1 MKGVPLPKAY
11 DFSAVERRWYGE
23 WISAGLFRADAGSD
37 RPAFSM
43 VIPPPNVTGVLHI
56 GHALNNTLQ
65 DILVRYKR
73 MDGFD
78 VLWVPGTDHAGIAT
92 QNVVERQLAA
102 EGKTRDDLGR
112 DEFIARVWRW
122 RQESGGH
129 IIEQLKRLGCSC
141 DWSRE
146 RFTMDDG
153 LSRAVREVFVRL
165 FEEGLIYKGDRIIN
179 WCPRC
184 HTALA
189 DIEVEHEMADG
200 RIWYIRYPVSGGG
213 GHVTVATTRPET
225 MLGDTAVAVHPDDVR
240 YSAVIGRML
249 HLPLME
255 RDIPVVADDTVDP
268 AFGTG
273 AVKVTPAHDFN
284 DFETA
289 RRHGLPAIDIFDKNA
304 HIKPGF
310 GPYSGLDRYE
320 ARKKIIEDLKAQ
332 GLLEKEE
339 SYSLAA
345 GGCYRC
351 KTTVEPRLSKQWFV
365 KVAPLAGPAL
375 KAVLNGETR
384 IMPAS
389 WIKTYEEWMTNI
401 RDWCISRQIWWGH
414 RIPAW
419 ECKACGE
426 LIVARETPK
435 TCPRCGGLELIQ
447 EEDVLDTWFSSAL
460 WPFSTLG
467 WPDETLEL
475 RRYYPTSVLITS
487 FDILFF
493 WVARMMMMGLH
504 FMGDVPFVHVYLH
517 ALVRDGS
524 GQKMSKSKGNV
535 IDPITIMDRYGTD
548 AVRFTLCSLAAQG
561 RDIKLSEERIEGYR
575 HFVNKIWN
583 AARLVLM
590 NLGGRHEALDAARV
604 SGLTALAGLD
614 LADCLYEKW
623 ILSRLSAVIAKV
635 RAAFDNFDF
644 DVAAREMYQ
653 FFWHEF
659 CDWYLELAKPSFS
672 SNDAAKKRTARV
684 VSLIVLDNS
693 LRLLHPIMPFVT
705 EELWHSLPGRQGYI
719 MTAPFPMSS
728 PEFDSPEAE
737 ALVNGLI
744 EVVTAIRNIRAEL
757 NIHPGA
763 GVKVMV
769 IAHSQRA
776 MDIMESH
783 GPAISTLARV
793 EEIVFLPVGG
803 RRPSGAATVIL
814 EDLELFVP
822 VEGLV
827 DIEGEIKKAT
837 REEKRLASEI
847 EKAMTKLAR
856 EDFLSKAPREI
867 IEKER
872 EKLKRFEAQMEKI
885 VNHKKMLESA
895 IGSRD
900 RDGQAFL

>member
-1 MKGVPLPKAY
+1 MDNTLSSGLSKAY
-11 DFSAVERRWYGE
+11 DFNTVEHRWYGE
-23 WISAGLFRADAGSD
+23 WMKAGLFEADAGSD
-37 RPAFSM
+37 RAAFSM

-56 GHALNNTLQ
+56 GHALNDTLQ

-73 MDGFD
+73 MDGYST
-78 VLWVPGTDHAGIAT
+78 LWVPGTDHAGIAT
-92 QNVVERQLAA
+92 QNVVERQLAT

-112 DEFIARVWRW
+112 DEFIARVWKW
-122 RQESGGH
+122 KAQSGGR

-146 RFTMDDG
+146 RFTMDEG

-165 FEEGLIYKGDRIIN
+165 YEEGLIYKGDRIIN

-189 DIEVEHEMADG
+189 DIEVEHEAAEG
-200 RIWYIRYPVSGGG
+200 RIWYIKYPVSDGGG
-213 GHVTVATTRPET
+213 YVTVATTRPET
-225 MLGDTAVAVHPDDVR
+225 MLGDTAVAVHPDDER
-240 YSAVIGRML
+240 YKTLIGRML
-249 HLPLME
+249 TLPLME
-255 RDIPVVADDTVDP
+255 RNIPVVGDDAVDP

-284 DFETA
+284 DFEIA

-304 HIKPGF
+304 RVKAGF
-310 GPYSGLDRYE
+310 GPYAGLDRYE
-320 ARKKIIEDLKAQ
+320 ARKKVIEDLLSR

-339 SYSLAA
+339 AYSLAA

-375 KAVLNGETR
+375 KAVLDKKTQ
-384 IMPAS
+384 IIPSS
-389 WIKTYEEWMTNI
+389 WVKTYEEWMTNI

-419 ECKACGE
+419 DCKACGE
-426 LIVARETPK
+426 LIVAREAPK
-435 TCPRCGGLELIQ
+435 VCPKCGGLELAQ

-467 WPDETLEL
+467 WPDQTLEL

-504 FMGDVPFVHVYLH
+504 FMGEVPFRHVYLH
-517 ALVRDGS
+517 ALVRDAS

-535 IDPITIMDRYGTD
+535 IDPITIMDKYGTD

-561 RDIKLSEERIEGYR
+561 RDIRLSEERIEGYR
-575 HFVNKIWN
+575 HFVNKVWN

-590 NLGGRHEALDAARV
+590 NLGDRQEAAELSDPRILKTL
-604 SGLTALAGLD
+604 SETD
-614 LADCLYEKW
+614 INSFLYEKW
-623 ILSRLSAVIAKV
+623 ILSRLNATIDKV
-635 RAAFDNFDF
+635 RTALDSFDF
-644 DVAAREMYQ
+644 DVAAREIYQ

-659 CDWYLELAKPSFS
+659 CDWYLELAKPSFAS
-672 SNDAAKKRTARV
+672 SDITTKQITRA
-684 VSLIVLDNS
+684 VSLMVLDNS

-705 EELWHSLPGRQGYI
+705 EELWHNLPGSKGYI
-719 MTAPFPMSS
+719 MTAPFPTPSH
-728 PEFDSPEAE
+728 ELDSPEAE

-744 EVVTAIRNIRAEL
+744 EVVTGIRNIRAEL

-763 GVKVMV
+763 RVKVMA

-776 MDIMESH
+776 KDIILSQR
-783 GPAISTLARV
+783 PAISTLARL
-793 EEIVFLPVGG
+793 EEIIPLPSDGE
-803 RRPSGAATVIL
+803 RPTGAATVIL
-814 EDLELFVP
+814 EDLELFMP

-827 DIEGEIKKAT
+827 DIEGELKKLT
-837 REEKRLASEI
+837 KEEKRLASEI
-847 EKAMTKLAR
+847 EKTEAKLAR

-867 IEKER
+867 IEKEQN
-872 EKLKRFEAQMEKI
+872 KLKRFHAQMEKI
-885 VNHKKMLESA
+885 INHKKILESA
-895 IGSRD
+895 MESKG
-900 RDGQAFL
+900 